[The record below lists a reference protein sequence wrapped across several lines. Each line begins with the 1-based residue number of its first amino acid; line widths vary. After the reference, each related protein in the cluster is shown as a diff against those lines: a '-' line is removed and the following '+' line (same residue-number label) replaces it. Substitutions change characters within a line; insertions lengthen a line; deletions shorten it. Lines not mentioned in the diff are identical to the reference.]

1 MWLKTGQE
9 VRVKGWSDREMEK
22 KVKEVIAPNQDC
34 ISSSLTMCN
43 PHLSPPSLPHF
54 LFNFLPPL
62 CFYPLCLRLVRLIGQ
77 SPWVWSARARPA
89 LRPWRMEGDR
99 LPFTAHTRALTH
111 THAHSQ
117 QAFRGLYQQISISNT
132 FLWTKEKRSVQDT
145 EDGVRTEDLLT
156 EKSAGKKTKKQQIQ
170 NKRPLIFF
178 TCWSIIR
185 RYAVNGHE

>member
-9 VRVKGWSDREMEK
+9 VRVKGWSNREMEK

-43 PHLSPPSLPHF
+43 PHLPPISPPSLPHF

-132 FLWTKEKRSVQDT
+132 FLWTKEKKKRARHGGRGEDWRSADGEISRKKDEEAADT
-145 EDGVRTEDLLT
+145 
-156 EKSAGKKTKKQQIQ
+156 K
-170 NKRPLIFF
+170 
-178 TCWSIIR
+178 
-185 RYAVNGHE
+185 